1 MQRALRTA
9 FSHAAVALAALALVS
24 CGRKSEG
31 ESPPAPNPDAPVL
44 VEVESHFQ
52 GDVTIYLV
60 RGGLRQRLGLVTA
73 LNTQTFT
80 FPWRWVVSG
89 GNNRLMAYPIAG
101 AESYFSDPFDLQS
114 GQWLKWTLMADLGRS
129 SLAVYAGSDEQ

>member
-1 MQRALRTA
+1 MHRAVRASL
-9 FSHAAVALAALALVS
+9 SHAAVALAALALVG
-24 CGRKSEG
+24 CGRKTDG
-31 ESPPAPNPDAPVL
+31 ESTPSPNPDAPVL

-52 GDVTIYLV
+52 GDVTVYLV

-73 LNTQTFT
+73 LSTQTFT

-129 SLAVYAGSDEQ
+129 SLAVYAGHDEQ